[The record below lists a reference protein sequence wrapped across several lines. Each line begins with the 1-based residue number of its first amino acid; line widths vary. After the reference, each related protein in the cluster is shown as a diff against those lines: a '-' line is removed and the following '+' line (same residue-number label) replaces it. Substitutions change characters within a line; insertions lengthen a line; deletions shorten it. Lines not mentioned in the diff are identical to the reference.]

1 MSPAHVVEPACKK
14 LKQMLMQGVW
24 PPGEKLEALRLA
36 DELGISMT
44 PVRDCLNRL
53 VGERLVDMTHGEG
66 YRVPRLNEKALRDML
81 AVNGTLL
88 ELALVDRSEEWI
100 DGEYK
105 SENDAYAD
113 RVGSFFDFMA
123 SLSGNIIIVEI
134 VRSLNERMHAVR
146 MKEPMVI
153 PDTLQEIEE
162 LEQLST
168 KQDSALRSK
177 LQIFHQRR
185 REKVSALIDLI
196 Q

>member
-1 MSPAHVVEPACKK
+1 MSPAHVIEPACKK
-14 LKQMLMQGVW
+14 LKQMLMEGVW

-81 AVNGTLL
+81 AVNVALL

-105 SENDAYAD
+105 SENSTYAD
-113 RVGSFFDFMA
+113 RIGSFFDSIA
-123 SLSGNIIIVEI
+123 SLSGNIIVVET
-134 VRSLNERMHAVR
+134 VRSLNERMHVVR
-146 MKEPMVI
+146 MKEPLVF
-153 PDTLQEIEE
+153 PDTLQEIEA
-162 LEQLST
+162 LEQRST
-168 KQDSALRSK
+168 KQDIALRNK
-177 LQIFHQRR
+177 LQIYHQRR
-185 REKVSALIDLI
+185 RAKVSVLIDLL
-196 Q
+196 

>member
-1 MSPAHVVEPACKK
+1 MSPAHVIEPACKK

-24 PPGEKLEALRLA
+24 PPGEKLESLRLA

-105 SENDAYAD
+105 SDNDAYAD
-113 RVGSFFDFMA
+113 RIGSFFDFMA

-177 LQIFHQRR
+177 LEIYHQRR
-185 REKVSALIDLI
+185 SEKVSVLIDLL
-196 Q
+196 

>member
-1 MSPAHVVEPACKK
+1 MSPAHVIEPACKK

-66 YRVPRLNEKALRDML
+66 YRVPRLSEKTLRDML
-81 AVNGTLL
+81 AVNVALL

-105 SENDAYAD
+105 SENSTYAD
-113 RVGSFFDFMA
+113 RVSSFFDFIA
-123 SLSGNIIIVEI
+123 SLSGNIIIIETA
-134 VRSLNERMHAVR
+134 RSLNERMHAVR
-146 MKEPMVI
+146 MKEPLVF
-153 PDTLQEIEE
+153 PEALQEIEE
-162 LEQLST
+162 LEQLLT
-168 KQDSALRSK
+168 KQDTGLCSK
-177 LQIFHQRR
+177 LQIYHQRR
-185 REKVSALIDLI
+185 RAKVPALIDLLG
-196 Q
+196 